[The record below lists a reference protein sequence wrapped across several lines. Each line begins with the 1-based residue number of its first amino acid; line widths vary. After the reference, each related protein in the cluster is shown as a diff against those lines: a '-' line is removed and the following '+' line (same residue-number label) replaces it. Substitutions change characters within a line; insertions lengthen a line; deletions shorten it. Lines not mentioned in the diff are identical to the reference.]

1 MPRLQ
6 KIHRMLSETRP
17 RAAMMYSMK
26 SFIILLLFVAL
37 GAAAYFTRPSKDSF
51 RSFIEDNTTRGDHN
65 FVSQVIDKTKADY
78 FADGCEIKD
87 RYLWVNVER
96 QGKTIFTGAF
106 AHWFSHDEVKKQF
119 QQDLDAAKE
128 KAKDG
133 MDRIEKR
140 IDQKA

>member
-1 MPRLQ
+1 M
-6 KIHRMLSETRP
+6 ITV
-17 RAAMMYSMK
+17 MK

-51 RSFIEDNTTRGDHN
+51 RSFIEENTTKNDHN
-65 FVSQVIDKTKADY
+65 LISQAIDKAKADY
-78 FADGCEIKD
+78 FADDCQIKD

-106 AHWFSHDEVKKQF
+106 AHWFSHEEVKKQL
-119 QQDLDAAKE
+119 QQDLDKAKE

-133 MDRIEKR
+133 MDHIEKK
-140 IDQKA
+140 IQQKA